1 MNRKLNEVLDGA
13 ISSDIMKYFDEMDH
27 ILEANGGVGDAK
39 TLTIDACDPPCPRD
53 HGQFTKVKITD
64 DSIHITNIDKSS
76 IGFQVSLQIT
86 PESDFISGILND
98 EPKVYTDVSE
108 IDPENIDQE
117 NERRS
122 NLTFAKYYRNR
133 IIKWFVGFKSSIH
146 AIESYRIFSGL
157 KKTNCEQA
165 EAIYETACARMLK
178 PQEELDQKP
187 QIYTLWSHAN
197 DGDDC
202 VCGTYFTLQDLIDA
216 KQQGKH
222 YLTVQFDC
230 TVPLDDFLPL
240 SAMTMFPNK
249 IFENLMLEIKLGLT
263 SNIVICQV
271 DPRKE
276 FERLMKT
283 TVGGSAG
290 AEKALYLHLQMDVP
304 NYSRRFTQMGD
315 SFISTIYSINDDQT
329 ITDNSVG
336 TRFTCSFGRFEWLR
350 SFING
355 FNIKDSILQLLK
367 EKYSN
372 RPLLI
377 PAQICDFMAFG
388 QAPQTTG
395 MKCNCTYGLTNCCS
409 LMFLFPRTPNEL
421 TCSENPHMQSI
432 QVQVDSKPYPDKSV
446 STLEPAHT
454 MFNLTNAGLDGLFSP
469 NEEYAYSLVY
479 NEMVTQNDVKTKE
492 VYLRGQTLAER
503 PKTLQDDSF
512 VNFPYKDNT
521 SYCFVVSTER
531 LGGYGNFCDGLTRD
545 NCQITLSA
553 NTIGPARNNPY
564 IFNSIMKHPVFPGK
578 PQENSTPAKMV
589 ICQDCFWEF
598 KVGETA
604 RWVSNDKDYY
614 YDMTH
619 TNLTGM
625 DGLKQDIRNTFR
637 RVKAEDAE
645 SVHVDTYRYD
655 PDYDDYHS
663 RADVRRGFVH
673 GDATNNPQKSL
684 YGNRYKD
691 GRRRNNNYY

>member
-1 MNRKLNEVLDGA
+1 MNRKLNEVIDGA
-13 ISSDIMKYFDEMDH
+13 ISSDIMKYFDEMDS

-76 IGFQVSLQIT
+76 IGFQVELQIT
-86 PESDFISGILND
+86 PEGNFWQDILRE
-98 EPKVYTDVSE
+98 EPRIDTDTSE
-108 IDPENIDQE
+108 LGVDDIERENQ
-117 NERRS
+117 RREV
-122 NLTFAKYYRNR
+122 LAYGKQYRNR

-146 AIESYRIFSGL
+146 AIESYRVFSGL

-178 PQEELDQKP
+178 PQEELDHKP

-216 KQQGKH
+216 KYAGKN
-222 YLTVQFDC
+222 YLTVTFDC
-230 TVPLDDFLPL
+230 TIPLDDFLPF

-249 IFENLMLEIKLGLT
+249 IFENMMLELKLGLT

-283 TVGGSAG
+283 TVGGSPG

-315 SFISTIYSINDDQT
+315 PFVSTIYSINDDQT
-329 ITDNSVG
+329 ISDNSVG
-336 TRFTCSFGRFEWLR
+336 TRFTCSYGKFNWLR

-355 FNIKDSILQLLK
+355 FNIKDSLL
-367 EKYSN
+367 ELLRQKYTDK
-372 RPLLI
+372 PLVI

-421 TCSENPHMQSI
+421 TCSENPHMHSI
-432 QVQVDSKPYPDKSV
+432 QIQVDSKPYPDKSV

-469 NEEYAYSLVY
+469 NEEYAYSLIY
-479 NEMVTQNDVKTKE
+479 NEMVTQKPIYTRE
-492 VYLRGQTLAER
+492 VYQQGQNVAER
-503 PKTLQDDSF
+503 DQIIQQEMT
-512 VNFPYKDNT
+512 VNYPYKDNT
-521 SYCFVVSTER
+521 SYCFVVATER

-545 NCQITLSA
+545 NCQITLSS
-553 NTIGPARNNPY
+553 TTMGPARDNPY
-564 IFNSIMKHPVFPGK
+564 VYNAVLKHPVFG
-578 PQENSTPAKMV
+578 NDNVMNTTPAKMI

-598 KVGETA
+598 RVDEPA
-604 RWVSNDKDYY
+604 RWISNDKNFY
-614 YDMTH
+614 YDATH
-619 TNLTGM
+619 RSEMSAKYHEMIRQFDANSA
-625 DGLKQDIRNTFR
+625 RNT
-637 RVKAEDAE
+637 
-645 SVHVDTYRYD
+645 HVDTYKYD
-655 PDYDDYHS
+655 PDYDDYYS
-663 RADVRRGFVH
+663 SKQGKNTFYH
-673 GDATNNPQKSL
+673 GDRSIGQRWHDQRYTN
-684 YGNRYKD
+684 
-691 GRRRNNNYY
+691 GRPSKK